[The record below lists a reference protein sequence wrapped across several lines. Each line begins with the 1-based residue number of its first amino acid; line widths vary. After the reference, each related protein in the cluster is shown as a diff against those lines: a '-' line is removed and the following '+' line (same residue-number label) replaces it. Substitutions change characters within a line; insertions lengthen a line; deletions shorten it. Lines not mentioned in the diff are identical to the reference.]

1 MSARRKKMLVICP
14 HPENR
19 VPGQRLKYE
28 QYFQHWR
35 EHGYELTVM
44 PFYSNRMQDILYQKG
59 HVLEKI
65 YWVLCGYLQRLG
77 LIFRLKQYDLIYIF
91 LWVTPI
97 GPPIMER
104 IYTLLNRNLV
114 YDIDDAIFLKADSIF
129 NRWVQLLKG
138 RRKPF
143 FMMKAAREVIACTPY
158 LTEVVRQLNPRV
170 TDISS
175 TINTQTYQPV
185 NQYRNDHR
193 LVLGWS
199 GSHSTARFLHLLH
212 PVLLELKKT
221 HDFSLLVMGE
231 ANFNMEGIDTEAIA
245 WSEADEIRTLQRM
258 DIGLYPLPAHDEW
271 VLGKSGLKA
280 LQYMAVGIPVV
291 ATAVGANFRIME
303 SGKTGWLVNHP
314 EEWLQ
319 QLRYLMDHP
328 EIRRSTGLAGR
339 AHVEAHYSI
348 RATAPVYLAILNRVS
363 R

>member
-1 MSARRKKMLVICP
+1 MLVICP

-35 EHGYELTVM
+35 EKGYDLTVK

-59 HVLEKI
+59 HILEKI
-65 YWVLCGYLQRLG
+65 YWVLRGYLQRLG
-77 LIFRLKQYDLIYIF
+77 LMFRLKEYDLIYIF

-97 GPPIMER
+97 GPPLMER
-104 IYTLLNRNLV
+104 IYTRLNRQVV
-114 YDIDDAIFLKADSIF
+114 YDIDDAIFLRANSVF

-143 FMMKAAREVIACTPY
+143 FLMKAAREVIACTPY
-158 LTEVVRQLNPRV
+158 LTEVVKQYNQQV

-185 NQYRNDHR
+185 NAYQNDHR
-193 LVLGWS
+193 LILGWS
-199 GSHSTARFLHLLH
+199 GSHSTARFLQLLH

-221 HDFSLLVMGE
+221 HEFHLLVMGE
-231 ANFNMEGIDTEAIA
+231 AGFQMEGIDTEAIA
-245 WSEADEIRTLQRM
+245 WSEADEIPTLQRM
-258 DIGLYPLPAHDEW
+258 DIGLYPLPVDDEW

-280 LQYMAVGIPVV
+280 LQYMAVGVPVV

-303 SGKTGWLVNHP
+303 SGKTGWLVKQP

-319 QLRYLMDHP
+319 QLRHLMDHP
-328 EIRRSTGLAGR
+328 EIRRSSGLAGR
-339 AHVEAHYSI
+339 AHVEARYSI
-348 RATAPVYLAILNRVS
+348 QATAPVYLAILNRVS